1 MLLPPL
7 RPFDYDC
14 FCALQARAWVSGP
27 YPLTILADSVGQGS
41 GLILT
46 TTFFCSQSFL
56 RSHTCPFVARY
67 VRFSCCPPALLRRP
81 QMYWGTCI
89 DEYMACG
96 SAPYLNTSEVYL
108 LLLDTLATYLQLCTA
123 CDADMWMLLLPIDRQ
138 ASCLPGPSNIGNRK
152 SLLFCGFVCH
162 SWLPGLQV
170 LPVFVP
176 RPLRLVTTLKQ
187 WTVIGQSQSV
197 APECFSCSPLTL
209 NTKCL
214 KC

>member
-27 YPLTILADSVGQGS
+27 YPLTILADSVGKRS

-46 TTFFCSQSFL
+46 TTFLCSQSFL

-81 QMYWGTCI
+81 QMCWGTCI

-96 SAPYLNTSEVYL
+96 SAPYLNTSKLYL

-123 CDADMWMLLLPIDRQ
+123 HDADMWMLLLPIDRQ
-138 ASCLPGPSNIGNRK
+138 TSCLLGPSNIGSCVAK
-152 SLLFCGFVCH
+152 PQVPPILWFYLSQLSSWASGSACVCPSSLAAGDDPQTMD
-162 SWLPGLQV
+162 SDWPITE
-170 LPVFVP
+170 
-176 RPLRLVTTLKQ
+176 R
-187 WTVIGQSQSV
+187 
-197 APECFSCSPLTL
+197 CS
-209 NTKCL
+209 
-214 KC
+214 